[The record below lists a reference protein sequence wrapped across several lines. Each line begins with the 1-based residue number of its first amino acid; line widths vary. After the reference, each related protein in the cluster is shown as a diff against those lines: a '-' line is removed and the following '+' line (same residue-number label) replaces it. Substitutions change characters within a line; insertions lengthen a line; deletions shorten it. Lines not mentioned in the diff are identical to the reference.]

1 MEPRCLAMDTS
12 APELQHVVLVVE
24 DEPFTRLMAA
34 DALSKSGLAVLEAV
48 CADEALRILE
58 AQADVRAVLTDV
70 EMPGSLDGLDL
81 ARRIGERWPS
91 IGVVVT
97 SGKTCYAGSIP
108 EGSRFLSKPYA
119 GSELVRHI
127 RQVAKAAGNADP

>member
-1 MEPRCLAMDTS
+1 MEPCCPAMDTR
-12 APELQHVVLVVE
+12 APELQDVVLVVE

-34 DALSKSGLAVLEAV
+34 DALAKSGLAVLEAV
-48 CADEALRILE
+48 CADDALRILE

-70 EMPGSLDGLDL
+70 EMPGSLDGLAL

-97 SGKTCYAGSIP
+97 SGKTCYAGSVP
-108 EGSRFLSKPYA
+108 RGSKFLSKPYA
-119 GSELVRHI
+119 GPELVRHI
-127 RQVAKAAGNADP
+127 REVTAAANADP

>member
-1 MEPRCLAMDTS
+1 MDTR

-34 DALSKSGLAVLEAV
+34 DALAKSGLAVLEAV
-48 CADEALRILE
+48 CADDALRILE
-58 AQADVRAVLTDV
+58 AEADVRAVLTDV

-91 IGVVVT
+91 IGIVVT
-97 SGKTCYAGSIP
+97 SGKTCYAGSVP

-119 GSELVRHI
+119 GPELI
-127 RQVAKAAGNADP
+127 REIREVTAAAANVDS